1 MENRSICR
9 FGKQCNHRSC
19 KALHLKDRIKD
30 ARPPKNHERRSQR
43 AAKKQKLIAKKK
55 SPPPKQNRAPFY
67 SPLIEHPDFVY
78 EVISFVSPHS
88 LSSSA
93 LTVLTAEFL
102 DMAALRIIANNQC
115 FYRCLLTEANMP
127 LCDVLVISE
136 AFHDKKKMSC

>member
-1 MENRSICR
+1 MEYRSICR

-43 AAKKQKLIAKKK
+43 AAKKQKVVAKKR
-55 SPPPKQNRAPFY
+55 SPPRKAHRVPFC

-78 EVISFVSPHS
+78 EVITFVSPHS

-93 LTVLTAEFL
+93 LAVLTAELL
-102 DMAALRIIANNQC
+102 DMTALRIIADNQC
-115 FYRCLLTEANMP
+115 FYKCLLTEANMP
-127 LCDVLVISE
+127 LCDVLVLSE
-136 AFHDKKKMSC
+136 AFHEKKIE